1 MFKKILISFF
11 LLFLSFQFVSGDEVF
26 NPIIKNIEIN
36 NQEGDDY
43 VMSITPES
51 DKSLIKSIS
60 ANIANS
66 EEKSLSVDLKN
77 NENSWVGNFS
87 VPSVSSEEELWSVK
101 KITITD
107 ESSRVKEYIES
118 EINKTFAVNNS
129 QLSEEDECIKKSGV
143 WENNTCNCPSGDT
156 SCFTIV
162 AVTAKKEVCNFNYSE
177 WSECSIDG
185 IKNRTLKESLNNCSN
200 EPVLQEECVYKVVP
214 CSFVYSEWSE
224 CSIDGFQERSVIS
237 KNPANCNSGDPVLK
251 QSCKYIEPV
260 KEIIEEVVVTKDDFE
275 IEAVQKDIDGNIIS
289 SECLKAGWNNKA
301 DCDVY
306 KFQLKVVPECLYF
319 GFNTYDQCKNYFLT
333 NYGKPLKC
341 ENLSEESCEE
351 LISKVILSSLNKMIT
366 EKEKTLLSELS
377 GKKVNIIKEQ
387 EKVLISE
394 QNTEKEINFNNL
406 PIVIEENKN
415 VSAIFISVELN
426 SSQQGLSPV
435 ALALSSN
442 ENNLPDDV
450 ISRVGSDFK
459 VEDLSGVDKA
469 IINEK
474 PLEQPKNSSS
484 VGNSLLVKSV
494 ETIKKSETESSLKV
508 QGKALPNQVITL
520 FIYSSMPIVIT
531 VKADNDGNWIYSLDK
546 SMVDGTHEVYAVLHN
561 DEGKII
567 ESSVP
572 KIFFIEEA
580 QAASIEDFVVSGN
593 ITQANDETKNMM
605 MLYLL
610 GGFSAILVLITLFL
624 IIKEKFSN

>member
-1 MFKKILISFF
+1 MFKKILISLF
-11 LLFLSFQFVSGDEVF
+11 LLFLFFNFVSGEEIF
-26 NPIIKNIEIN
+26 NPLIKNIEIN
-36 NQEGDDY
+36 NQEGSDY
-43 VMSITPES
+43 VMLIVPES
-51 DKSLIKSIS
+51 DESLIKSIS

-66 EEKSLSVDLKN
+66 KENILSVDLKN
-77 NENSWVGNFS
+77 NENSWVGSFS
-87 VPSVSSEEELWSVK
+87 IPSTSSEEELWIVK

-107 ESSRVKEYIES
+107 EDLRVKEYLES
-118 EINKTFAVNNS
+118 EINKTFAISN
-129 QLSEEDECIKKSGV
+129 QLSAEEECIKKSGI
-143 WENNTCNCPSGDT
+143 WENNACNCPSGDT
-156 SCFTIV
+156 SCFTIA
-162 AVTAKKEVCNFNYSE
+162 AVTVKKEVCNFDYSE

-185 IKNRTLKESLNNCSN
+185 IKKRTLKESLSSCSN
-200 EPVLQEECVYKVVP
+200 EPILQEDCVYKVVP
-214 CSFVYSEWSE
+214 CSFIYSEWSK
-224 CSIDGFQERSVIS
+224 CSIDGFQERNVSS
-237 KNPANCNSGDPVLK
+237 KNPANCNSGEEILK

-260 KEIIEEVVVTKDDFE
+260 QEIKDVVEPKDDFE
-275 IEAVQKDIDGNIIS
+275 IQAVQKDIDGNILS
-289 SECLKAGWNNKA
+289 VECLKADLNNKA

-319 GFNTYDQCKNYFLT
+319 GFNNYDQCKNYFLT

-377 GKKVNIIKEQ
+377 GKKVNIIKDQ

-394 QNTEKEINFNNL
+394 QNTEKKVNFNNL

-426 SSQQGLSPV
+426 SSQEGLSPV

-450 ISRVGSDFK
+450 INRIGSDFN
-459 VEDLSGVDKA
+459 VENLSGVDKA

-474 PLEQPKNSSS
+474 PLEQPKNISS

-494 ETIKKSETESSLKV
+494 ETIKKSETESSLMV